1 MKKIGTWLAIVLAIV
16 TVTAVFTLSGCTAAD
31 PEVIVETVTETVIET
46 VTVTEIVEVGSDTT
60 PIKIGHGTFW
70 TGEAAFVGP
79 PFAAITDFT
88 LGIVNQDP
96 PLGQA
101 VTVLH
106 SDEGTIGEQ
115 QWVQRDV
122 DVNKVDIILNV
133 GYEYLTYRD
142 WLLDYVATN
151 NRPLMPSVHGG
162 SISPIYGGTA
172 EEPLFRGSP
181 QDIDQAVV
189 AVIRAMDLGATSCV
203 VMGAEFDSAQQQK
216 EIAAEAAEIAGMDVL
231 DVIDYEQGKTYR
243 AEVTAI
249 QALNPDAILLFGS
262 SPDAGLITKTA
273 AELGMSL
280 IIIGP
285 TDIGFPE
292 FVQAATMDAINQHV
306 EVSFVG
312 FSYQDGPAWD
322 YYSEAWESDP
332 QYARYADYA
341 DFPFPASNS
350 YAMQYYDLLNVTMLA
365 IRQAGSLDVAD
376 WVDAMFSVA
385 NPGGKEVYNYLEGA
399 AAIDAGED
407 INYVGPT
414 GPFDYTPTGV
424 VDGSYSASR
433 FVDAE
438 GTVELIEVIAGSRVI
453 EISSQLSVN
462 Q

>member
-1 MKKIGTWLAIVLAIV
+1 MMKKAGLWLVLSTVIIAMIAGLSLTGCQPEVVEV
-16 TVTAVFTLSGCTAAD
+16 TVPGETVVVT
-31 PEVIVETVTETVIET
+31 EVVTETVVVEET
-46 VTVTEIVEVGSDTT
+46 TT

-70 TGEAAFVGP
+70 TGPFAFVGP

-115 QWVQRDV
+115 QWVMRDV
-122 DVNKVDIILNV
+122 DSNKVDILLNV

-162 SISPIYGGTA
+162 SISPIYGGTC

-189 AVIRAMDLGATSCV
+189 AVVRAMDLGATSCV

-231 DVIDYEQGKTYR
+231 DVVDYELEKTYR
-243 AEVTAI
+243 AEVTAV
-249 QALNPDAILLFGS
+249 QALEPDAILLFGS

-273 AELGMSL
+273 AELGMST

-292 FVQAATMDAINQHV
+292 FVQAATMDAINQHE

-312 FSYQDGPAWD
+312 FTYQDGPAWD

-365 IRQAGSLDVAD
+365 IRQAGSLDVCD
-376 WVDAMFSVA
+376 WVEAMHSVA
-385 NPGGKEVYNYLEGA
+385 NPGGVEVYNYLEGA

-414 GPFDYTPTGV
+414 GPFDYTETGV
-424 VDGSYSASR
+424 VDGSYSVSQ
-433 FVDAE
+433 FLDEE
-438 GTVELIEVIAGSRVI
+438 GTVERIDVIAGARVI

>member
-1 MKKIGTWLAIVLAIV
+1 MKKIGMWLAIVLAIV

-46 VTVTEIVEVGSDTT
+46 VTVTETVEVGSDTT

-350 YAMQYYDLLNVTMLA
+350 YAMQYYDLLNVT
-365 IRQAGSLDVAD
+365 R
-376 WVDAMFSVA
+376 VDAMFSVA

>member
-1 MKKIGTWLAIVLAIV
+1 MKKVKLSVIAVLIIALAV
-16 TVTAVFTLSGCTAAD
+16 TTGLFAGCAAD
-31 PEVIVETVTETVIET
+31 PEVVIETVIET
-46 VTVTEIVEVGSDTT
+46 VTETVEVEVEAAGADTT
-60 PIKIGHGTFW
+60 PITIGHGTFW
-70 TGEAAFVGP
+70 TGPFAFVGP
-79 PFAAITDFT
+79 PFAAATDFT
-88 LGIVNQDP
+88 LEFVNQDP

-101 VTVLH
+101 VRVLH

-115 QWVQRDV
+115 QWVMRDV
-122 DVNKVDIILNV
+122 DSNKVDIILNV

-162 SISPIYGGTA
+162 SISPKYGGTA

-189 AVIRAMDLGATSCV
+189 AVVRAMDLGATSVV

-216 EIAAEAAEIAGMDVL
+216 DIAAEAAEIAGLDVL
-231 DVIDYEQGKTYR
+231 DVVDYELEKTYR
-243 AEVTAI
+243 AEVTAV
-249 QALNPDAILLFGS
+249 QALEPDAILLFGS

-273 AELGMSL
+273 AEMGMST